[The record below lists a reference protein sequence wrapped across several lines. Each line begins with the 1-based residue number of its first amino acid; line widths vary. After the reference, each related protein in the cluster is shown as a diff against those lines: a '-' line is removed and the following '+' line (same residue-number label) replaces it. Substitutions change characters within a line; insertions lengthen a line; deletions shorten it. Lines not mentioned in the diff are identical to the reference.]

1 MAAIDLFLKLDGI
14 PGESTDFRH
23 KGEIVL
29 ESFSWGETN
38 AGSHAAA
45 GAGAGAGKVSMQDF
59 HFISRVSKASPLLM
73 LSCANGQHIKTGVV
87 TVRKAGGGT
96 GENEGSFEFLFWKFS
111 DVTITSFQEAGDTI
125 DRPLD
130 QVSFAFQKISVEYKE
145 QLPTGGVGATTSFA
159 WDLSAN
165 KKI

>member
-38 AGSHAAA
+38 AGTHVAPTGGAA
-45 GAGAGAGKVSMQDF
+45 AGKVSMQDF
-59 HFISRVSKASPLLM
+59 HFTSRVSKASPLLM

-87 TVRKAGGGT
+87 TVRKAGGGI
-96 GENEGSFEFLFWKFS
+96 GGKLRFVRVPVLEIFGSHHHL
-111 DVTITSFQEAGDTI
+111 
-125 DRPLD
+125 
-130 QVSFAFQKISVEYKE
+130 VSR
-145 QLPTGGVGATTSFA
+145 GG
-159 WDLSAN
+159 
-165 KKI
+165 